1 MDLEIVFVASPLAAA
16 HGVGVHVAQ
25 MTGVQ
30 TDHYTQWK
38 NAMKN
43 INSTT
48 VKNTPENPENT
59 RERVFTLS
67 LKLTFAINA
76 HS

>member
-30 TDHYTQWK
+30 TDHYTQ
-38 NAMKN
+38 
-43 INSTT
+43 
-48 VKNTPENPENT
+48 
-59 RERVFTLS
+59 
-67 LKLTFAINA
+67 
-76 HS
+76 